1 MKDETKISSVQEY
14 DIETGK
20 IITISIYKRDGRTV
34 SIVKKINPETGKVT
48 SWVNNKMTEYQP
60 VEPAKFSKSS
70 YNDFKAVDSKEKE
83 NIAKL
88 IDNLYR
94 NNLKFEHI

>member
-1 MKDETKISSVQEY
+1 M
-14 DIETGK
+14 
-20 IITISIYKRDGRTV
+20 
-34 SIVKKINPETGKVT
+34 N
-48 SWVNNKMTEYQP
+48 EYQP

-70 YNDFKAVDSKEKE
+70 YQDFKAVDGKEKE